1 MFQLL
6 LLLLFHLLPLHLYS
20 IYLLD
25 QKIRV
30 RVYLLGQHLYVSLTI
45 HAMLVLRLTRYLLL
59 LVLVLDLQQQLP
71 RLARY
76 LASLLLVANVT

>member
-1 MFQLL
+1 VFQLL

-30 RVYLLGQHLYVSLTI
+30 RVYLLGQHLYVPLTI
-45 HAMLVLRLTRYLLL
+45 HAMLVQQLTRYLLL
-59 LVLVLDLQQQLP
+59 LAVLVLDLQLQLS
-71 RLARY
+71 RHAGY
-76 LASLLLVANVT
+76 LASLQ

>member
-1 MFQLL
+1 MELL
-6 LLLLFHLLPLHLYS
+6 WQQPL
-20 IYLLD
+20 D
-25 QKIRV
+25 V
-30 RVYLLGQHLYVSLTI
+30 AVTI
-45 HAMLVLRLTRYLLL
+45 HAMLVQRLTRYLLL